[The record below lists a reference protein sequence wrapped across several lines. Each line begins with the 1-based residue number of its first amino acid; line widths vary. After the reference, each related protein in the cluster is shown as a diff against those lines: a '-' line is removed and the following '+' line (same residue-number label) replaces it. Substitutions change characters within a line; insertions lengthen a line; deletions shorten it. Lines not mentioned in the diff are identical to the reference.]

1 MDAEGTEVV
10 RRSGALEL
18 SGAKEIETVVGQP
31 LGWSSWQTITQRD
44 VDRFA
49 DVTGDHQWIHTDPA
63 RARTGPFGTTI
74 AHGYLTLALIPRLL
88 DDVVQIS
95 GFSAT
100 LNYGV
105 NRVRFPAAVPVG
117 SRIRL
122 HGTLASFTTTHVG
135 HQLIITSVIEIDGV
149 DKPACVADSVVL
161 LIP

>member
-1 MDAEGTEVV
+1 MDAEGTEVGG
-10 RRSGALEL
+10 RSGVVDLC
-18 SGAKEIETVVGQP
+18 GPTEIDAAVGQT
-31 LGWSSWQTITQRD
+31 LGWSSWQAITQRD

-49 DVTGDHQWIHTDPA
+49 HLSGDHQWIHTDPA

-100 LNYGV
+100 LNYGL

-122 HGTLASFTTTHVG
+122 QGTLASFAPARVG
-135 HQLIITSVIEIDGV
+135 YELVITSVIEIDGV

-161 LIP
+161 LVP